1 MNSYGFIYIR
11 HHLYY
16 ENDKICKLGK
26 TKNILDRDNN
36 YATGEYIRGYFVL
49 VIEILDKQIYDDT
62 YVEKLLQKYFK
73 NYHIKKDGGCEFYQN
88 KIIDEIIPFL
98 KKTGFALRYF
108 LYFFI
113 NTYVIYIKTRITI
126 NPRILINVLLSVIK
140 SNTE

>member
-1 MNSYGFIYIR
+1 MNSNGFIYIR

-26 TKNILDRDNN
+26 TKNIPDRDNN

-49 VIEILDKQIYDDT
+49 VIEILNEQTYDDT

-98 KKTGFALRYF
+98 EKTPIKFIVLTDEEINNLIRQERIRKLKEILKKYF
-108 LYFFI
+108 HNRKYKRK
-113 NTYVIYIKTRITI
+113 YIT
-126 NPRILINVLLSVIK
+126 
-140 SNTE
+140 